1 MSLKERIYSVLLVS
15 SNDSFTSAFT
25 GFLPPSRY
33 KLVHKVSSVS
43 AAKRILTENTFD
55 FVIINSPLTDE
66 SGIRLAMDTC
76 TGKSCAV
83 LLLVKR
89 ELHNEIH
96 AKAYFK
102 AYVTSVTWMDGKCQR
117 TAATI

>member
-43 AAKRILTENTFD
+43 AAKRILTEN
-55 FVIINSPLTDE
+55 
-66 SGIRLAMDTC
+66 
-76 TGKSCAV
+76 
-83 LLLVKR
+83 
-89 ELHNEIH
+89 
-96 AKAYFK
+96 
-102 AYVTSVTWMDGKCQR
+102 
-117 TAATI
+117 